1 MSSPCVNERSP
12 SETAVAATTSEIVNP
27 TVAISSIVA
36 ARRRE
41 AVFSFRAGAKPGIPV
56 SSAMAV
62 VLANHLFR
70 GHKIAADWG
79 GAIEE

>member
-1 MSSPCVNERSP
+1 MSSPCVNERC
-12 SETAVAATTSEIVNP
+12 ETAVAATTSEIVNP

-41 AVFSFRAGAKPGIPV
+41 AVFLSRRAKPGIPV